1 MTTSIEA
8 VYEGGVLRLKEP
20 LSLPDGTLVRVAVSA
35 LPNGS
40 AASGESLES
49 TSQANAAPR
58 KTPAEIMA
66 EVAAASQD
74 YDEAE
79 TSSINHD
86 EVLYGWKKEARL

>member
-20 LSLPDGTLVRVAVSA
+20 LSLPEGTAVRVAVSA
-35 LPNGS
+35 LPNGNGS
-40 AASGESLES
+40 AAPGDVV
-49 TSQANAAPR
+49 SQANDTPR

-66 EVAAASQD
+66 EIAAVSVD
-74 YDEAE
+74 YGEEE

-86 EVLYGWKKEARL
+86 EVLYGWKKETQP

>member
-20 LSLPDGTLVRVAVSA
+20 LSLPEGTLVRVAVSA

-40 AASGESLES
+40 AALEQSVAQESH
-49 TSQANAAPR
+49 APR

-66 EVAAASQD
+66 EIAAVSVD
-74 YDEAE
+74 YGEEE
-79 TSSINHD
+79 TTSINHD
-86 EVLYGWKKEARL
+86 EVLYGWKKETQP